1 MCGCGLPFLADACLQ
16 GVSHTPKIWVLT
28 VCLWHWC
35 AVMRGYQHVGDTE
48 ATLLKGQEVGMKTL
62 LKFK

>member
-1 MCGCGLPFLADACLQ
+1 MCDCGLPFLADAYLQ
-16 GVSHTPKIWVLT
+16 DVSHTPKVCVLP

-35 AVMRGYQHVGDTE
+35 AVMKDYQHVDDTE
-48 ATLLKGQEVGMKTL
+48 ANPVKEQEVGMKTL